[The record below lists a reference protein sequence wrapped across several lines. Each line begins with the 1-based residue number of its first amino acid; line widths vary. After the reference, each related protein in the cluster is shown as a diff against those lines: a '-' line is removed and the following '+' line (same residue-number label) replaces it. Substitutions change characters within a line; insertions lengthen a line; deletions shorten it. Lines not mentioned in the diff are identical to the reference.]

1 MTDEQTPDS
10 ATPPRPPASPA
21 TPAPESAPPPPA
33 SPPPGTA
40 PPGAASPGTAAPN
53 RGLMVV
59 LAYLWLLALI
69 PLLLEEQDQEVRW
82 HAKHGLVLFGAE
94 FIGFMVIAILS
105 GIVGLIAFLLF
116 PLAQLGVLAL
126 HVACIAKALQGGRLM
141 VPGVSEYTDRF

>member
-1 MTDEQTPDS
+1 M
-10 ATPPRPPASPA
+10 
-21 TPAPESAPPPPA
+21 
-33 SPPPGTA
+33 
-40 PPGAASPGTAAPN
+40 
-53 RGLMVV
+53 LV
-59 LAYLWLLALI
+59 LAYLWLLALV

-94 FIGFMVIAILS
+94 IIGFMAIVILS

-141 VPGVSEYTDRF
+141 VPGVSEYTDKF